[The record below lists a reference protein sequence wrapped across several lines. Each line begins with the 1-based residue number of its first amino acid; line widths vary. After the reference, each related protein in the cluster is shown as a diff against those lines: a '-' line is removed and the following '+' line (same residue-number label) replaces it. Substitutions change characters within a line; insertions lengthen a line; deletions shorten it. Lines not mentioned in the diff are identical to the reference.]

1 MDSRRENA
9 LNCRLVNHCEF
20 IYLFIN
26 FVMLIAPIT
35 ITTAVGASRNIC
47 HEMLLIYEWTQKPQ
61 PQPQWQRWRQR
72 RAPEA
77 QNVLI
82 IKIQNGGR
90 EGEEE
95 GEGKVKLQRTLN
107 LVGSQF
113 TSLRFPSLFHS
124 PPWYRYS
131 VALMF
136 NA

>member
-1 MDSRRENA
+1 MN
-9 LNCRLVNHCEF
+9 LF

-61 PQPQWQRWRQR
+61 PQWQSQWQR

-90 EGEEE
+90 EVERG
-95 GEGKVKLQRTLN
+95 R
-107 LVGSQF
+107 
-113 TSLRFPSLFHS
+113 
-124 PPWYRYS
+124 
-131 VALMF
+131 
-136 NA
+136 

>member
-1 MDSRRENA
+1 MN
-9 LNCRLVNHCEF
+9 LF

-61 PQPQWQRWRQR
+61 PQWQREQQRQRQRQR

-82 IKIQNGGR
+82 IKIQNGRR
-90 EGEEE
+90 EEEE
-95 GEGKVKLQRTLN
+95 GGRQSKAAAHT
-107 LVGSQF
+107 
-113 TSLRFPSLFHS
+113 
-124 PPWYRYS
+124 
-131 VALMF
+131 
-136 NA
+136 